1 MLPTAALLTAEE
13 SRSADRAAIAAGT
26 AGEKLME
33 NAGRAVL
40 DVICQKYAPCP
51 VLIVCGTGNN
61 GGDGFAVAYMLK
73 ERGWDVTLAVT
84 GSVLDIKGDARAI
97 KERWNA
103 AGGTTRTFT
112 VDLLEDRRLI
122 VDAIF
127 GTGLSR
133 NVEGVEKE
141 AITAINASRLPVVAI
156 DIPSGVNAD
165 NGSIMGL
172 AIRAAHTVTFVRPK
186 VGHLLLPGK
195 AMSGELH
202 IYDIGIPGVGIKPS
216 YLLNGPSLWQ
226 KSFPFPAPDAH
237 KYTRGH
243 ALIMGGDMA
252 TTGAARLA
260 ALGALR
266 AGSGLVS
273 VACSPDALPVYAMTL
288 TAVMTKS
295 YTGSQLHTLLEDKHI
310 TAVLIGPGHGVSEA
324 TRGRTLEIL
333 SHRKP
338 CVLDADA
345 LTTFAKDTRSLFS
358 AIEGPVVLT
367 PHEGEFERLFKHQ
380 GFKPQR
386 AVEAAKES
394 NAVIVFKGNDTVI
407 AAPDGRVAINA
418 NAPVW
423 LATAGTGDVLAGI
436 ITGLLAQGM
445 PAFEAACAGVWLQG
459 EAASAFGPGLIA
471 EDLPALLPVALKKLY
486 A

>member
-1 MLPTAALLTAEE
+1 MLHSAALLTAEE
-13 SRSADRAAIAAGT
+13 SRAADRAAVASGT
-26 AGEKLME
+26 ASEKLME
-33 NAGRAVL
+33 NAARAVI
-40 DVICQKYAPCP
+40 DVIVQKYSPRP
-51 VLIVCGTGNN
+51 TLIVCGTGNN
-61 GGDGFAVAYMLK
+61 GGDGFAVAYLLQ
-73 ERGWDVTLAVT
+73 ERGWDVTLAVA
-84 GSVLDIKGDARAI
+84 GNILSIRGDARNT
-97 KERWNA
+97 KDNWNA

-112 VDLLEDRRLI
+112 ADLLQDQKLV

-127 GTGLSR
+127 GTGLAR
-133 NVEGVEKE
+133 NVEGMEKE
-141 AITAINASRLPVVAI
+141 AIIAINNSQLPVVSV

-165 NGSIMGL
+165 NGEVMGT

-195 AMSGELH
+195 AHSGELH
-202 IYDIGIPGVGIKPS
+202 VYDIGIPGVGIKPA

-226 KSFPFPAPDAH
+226 KSFPFPAPDAN

-260 ALGALR
+260 ALAALR
-266 AGSGLVS
+266 SGSGLVS
-273 VACSPDALPVYAMTL
+273 VACTEDALPIYAMTL
-288 TAVMTKS
+288 TAVMTKP
-295 YTGSQLHTLLEDKHI
+295 YRGSQLHTLLEDPRI
-310 TAVLIGPGHGVSEA
+310 TAALIGPGHGVSEA
-324 TRGRTLEIL
+324 TRERTLQIL
-333 SHRKP
+333 AHKKP

-345 LTTFAKDTRSLFS
+345 LTTFEKNSAALFS
-358 AIEGPVVLT
+358 AINGPCVLT
-367 PHEGEFERLFKHQ
+367 PHEGEFGRLFRYE

-386 AVEAAKES
+386 ALDAARES
-394 NAVIVFKGNDTVI
+394 KAVIVFKGNDTVI

-423 LATAGTGDVLAGI
+423 LATAGTGDILAGI

-445 PAFEAACAGVWLQG
+445 PAFEAACAGVWIQG

-471 EDLPALLPVALKKLY
+471 EDLPAMIPTALKKLY